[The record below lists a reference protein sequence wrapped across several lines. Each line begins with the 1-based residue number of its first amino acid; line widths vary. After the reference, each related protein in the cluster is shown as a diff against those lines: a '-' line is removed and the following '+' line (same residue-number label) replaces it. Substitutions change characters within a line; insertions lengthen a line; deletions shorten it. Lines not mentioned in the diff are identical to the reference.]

1 MIQQKLR
8 TTAFSYL
15 VSDLVFTLAAFGI
28 AWLLRFELGIGPEF
42 AVEEVPDFVR
52 RYVVLLPF
60 IVVVW
65 PIAFY
70 FHGLYLVRRGRS
82 RIEEVLTV
90 ALSVLLAILLL
101 SVFTAWYRPEG
112 ALRPDGSREIFT
124 YSRLFLVM
132 FAACNVVTVSTGR
145 MLIRGYL
152 RRARL
157 SGAYRRNILVLGAGA
172 LGQDIASK
180 IAGHADL
187 GFHLAGYLDDDSAKQ
202 GNEYHDAQVLGRLD
216 QLQAILQDHEIDLA
230 FIALPLDA
238 HRKVVNIVDIL
249 GRECVEVRLVPDIL
263 QYATLKATLEDLDGT
278 PVINL
283 SQVPLQGWKSLGKR
297 AMDIS
302 VAGTALLAG
311 TVTLILPALAL
322 AIWLE
327 DRGPIFYHQERMGLD
342 GKKFTIHKFRSMR
355 SNAELTTG
363 PVWAVEDDPRRTRVG
378 AWMRRWS
385 IDELP
390 QLWNIFRGE
399 MSLIGP
405 RPERPDFVEQF
416 KHRIPQYMLRHRVKA
431 GLTGWAQVH
440 GWRGNTSINKRIQY
454 DIYYIENW
462 SLKLDLKILWMTLR
476 EMRTNA
482 Y

>member
-1 MIQQKLR
+1 MIQQKIR

-15 VSDLVFTLAAFGI
+15 VSDLLFTLAAFGI
-28 AWLLRFELGIGPEF
+28 AWLIRFELGVGPEF
-42 AVEEVPDFVR
+42 AVWEVPDFGR
-52 RYVVLLPF
+52 RYLFLLPF

-82 RIEEVLTV
+82 RVEEVLTV
-90 ALSVLLAILLL
+90 MLAILLAILLL

-112 ALRPDGSREIFT
+112 ALRADGSREIFT

-145 MLIRGYL
+145 MLIRAYL

-157 SGAYRRNILVLGAGA
+157 SGSYRRNILVIGAGA
-172 LGQDIASK
+172 LGQDIAGK
-180 IAGHADL
+180 IAGHADF
-187 GFHLAGYLDDDSAKQ
+187 GFHLTGYLDDDPEKVAHS
-202 GNEYHDAQVLGRLD
+202 YHDAPVLGRLD
-216 QLQAILQDHEIDLA
+216 ELKTILQEHDIDLA

-238 HRKVVNIVDIL
+238 HRKVVDIVNIL
-249 GRECVEVRLVPDIL
+249 GQECVEVRLVPDIL

-302 VAGTALLAG
+302 VAGLALTAG

-322 AIWLE
+322 AIWLD
-327 DRGPIFYHQERMGLD
+327 DRGSIFYHQERMGLD
-342 GKKFTIHKFRSMR
+342 GKRFTIHKFRSMR
-355 SNAELTTG
+355 SNAEMTTG
-363 PVWAVEDDPRRTRVG
+363 PVWAVEDDPRRTRIG

-390 QLWNIFRGE
+390 QLWNIFKGE